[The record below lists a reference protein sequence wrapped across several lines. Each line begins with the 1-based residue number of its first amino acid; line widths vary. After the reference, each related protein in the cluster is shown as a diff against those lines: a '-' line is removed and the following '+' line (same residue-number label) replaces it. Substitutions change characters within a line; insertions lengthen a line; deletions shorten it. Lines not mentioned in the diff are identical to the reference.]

1 MRFRSSVRAEAL
13 DLVVEAAIVA
23 KSGDNW
29 TQQVLSISVAE
40 PEDAE
45 PMVLRAG
52 DRLQLSL
59 TSSTGNYV
67 YLYEID
73 PKGQAYRVPDRA
85 ARPVR
90 LEPGQPLKLPDKGAI
105 TVRGPA
111 GRWSTLI
118 LAGPERI
125 RAIEDLD
132 LLYRQS
138 GENQRQQLGMELIAA
153 LKSEM
158 IAEVSYLVD

>member
-1 MRFRSSVRAEAL
+1 M
-13 DLVVEAAIVA
+13 
-23 KSGDNW
+23 
-29 TQQVLSISVAE
+29 
-40 PEDAE
+40 
-45 PMVLRAG
+45 
-52 DRLQLSL
+52 
-59 TSSTGNYV
+59 
-67 YLYEID
+67 
-73 PKGQAYRVPDRA
+73 
-85 ARPVR
+85 
-90 LEPGQPLKLPDKGAI
+90 
-105 TVRGPA
+105 RGPA